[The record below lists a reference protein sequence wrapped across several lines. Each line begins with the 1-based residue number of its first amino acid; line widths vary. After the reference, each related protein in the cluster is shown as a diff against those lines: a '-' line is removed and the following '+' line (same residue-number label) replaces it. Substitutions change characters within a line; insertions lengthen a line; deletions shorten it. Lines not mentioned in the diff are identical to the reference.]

1 MKYARAPSALRS
13 NDFAFLSPLT
23 NIQPF
28 PLLIL
33 SFSLIEYSKL
43 LVLQAPPSLALA
55 LALASIDVYP
65 PRLALLETLQ
75 GGQRYYHEFP

>member
-43 LVLQAPPSLALA
+43 LVLHAPPSLALA
-55 LALASIDVYP
+55 LALASIDP
-65 PRLALLETLQ
+65 SGIHSNKRLTFLRDDNDGDPRC
-75 GGQRYYHEFP
+75 